1 MTGTE
6 IASVTL
12 AAHQGANWLVLVALA
27 YGTLVALAPL
37 AQLARILARRS
48 SGDISLAWV
57 GLYAAGSLVWL
68 SYGLDIGSVP
78 LIVSQAVTL
87 GTTSAMLVV
96 AARFRDGARRSG
108 GEPPRPGRQRRLPTA
123 PARSRG
129 GREPPPVS

>member
-6 IASVTL
+6 TAFVTL
-12 AAHQGANWLVLVALA
+12 AAHEGASWLVLVALA

-57 GLYAAGSLVWL
+57 GLYAVGSLVWL
-68 SYGLDIGSVP
+68 SYGLDIGSAP

-87 GTTSAMLVV
+87 GTTSAMLAV
-96 AARFRDGARRSG
+96 AAHFRYGAGGSG
-108 GEPPRPGRQRRLPTA
+108 GGSQRPGRQRPLPMP

-129 GREPPPVS
+129 GREPPPVV